1 MASDLRRSPL
11 HLLHRAGQCA
21 ADTFHAEIE
30 EAELTPRQLAI
41 LIAVAEHEGNSQMVL
56 VERTG
61 VDRSTLSDLVARLQ
75 RKGLLQRRR
84 TKEDSRAYAVSLTPA
99 GRRVLQKAEP
109 VARRVDQ
116 RLLQSLPEKQR
127 QRFLDA
133 LHSVIATLQR
143 T

>member
-1 MASDLRRSPL
+1 
-11 HLLHRAGQCA
+11 
-21 ADTFHAEIE
+21 
-30 EAELTPRQLAI
+30 
-41 LIAVAEHEGNSQMVL
+41 MVL